1 MTSYNLVH
9 VQCMFKYV
17 ATLVMGVRLYNIEF
31 HSWFVYTLLLSLVYK
46 TPVLEYGLNWSNMI
60 MNEWILDETS
70 LIYCIYSYSTIISTT
85 NS

>member
-31 HSWFVYTLLLSLVYK
+31 HSWFVYTLIATLFSLSDSCFGMVWIDLI
-46 TPVLEYGLNWSNMI
+46 WSW
-60 MNEWILDETS
+60 MNES
-70 LIYCIYSYSTIISTT
+70 LMRLA
-85 NS
+85 